1 MMTQPMMEPLEF
13 KNPAMKTIL
22 DSFVDR
28 FSRKEKIFIRHE
40 DIELLPLI
48 LRTTDP
54 DEFQSLQKQD
64 QNFFY
69 RLLNYLKLRLEAKTD
84 KTLFLTLREGN
95 YVILDSWHTNYQD
108 WEIEGKHRSP
118 DFLFM
123 RDRFFEAKD
132 KIPGI
137 KSLED
142 LLVVIEHLKPREL
155 KELFGKEN
163 AQILKD
169 MIKKIKDL

>member
-1 MMTQPMMEPLEF
+1 MIEPIEF
-13 KNPAMKTIL
+13 KNPAMKGIL

-54 DEFQSLQKQD
+54 HEFQNLQKQD

-69 RLLNYLKLRLEAKTD
+69 RLLNYLKLRLEAKTG

-95 YVILDSWHTNYQD
+95 YVILDSWHANYQD
-108 WEIEGKHRSP
+108 WKIEGKHRSP

-123 RDRFFEAKD
+123 RDRFFEAKE
-132 KIPGI
+132 KIPSI

-142 LLVVIEHLKPREL
+142 FFVVLEHLKLCEI
-155 KELFGKEN
+155 KELFRKED